1 MTNDDRVTRPI
12 VLLLEDD
19 PLLAMSLSDYIEAA
33 GCDVVEARTTCEAI
47 RILEQRTDIR
57 VVVGDL
63 DTRGSVMG
71 LELAALIRDRW
82 PPIEMILTS
91 SAPRPPR
98 ATSMPARGSTSA
110 SRSTAAR
117 WSRPSGT
124 SPGTLRQPDASS
136 LACLPR
142 LLGVPSGLPAPVL

>member
-1 MTNDDRVTRPI
+1 MRAASGRSEGDVTNDDRVTRPI

-47 RILEQRTDIR
+47 RILEQRSDIR

-98 ATSMPARGSTSA
+98 ATSMPARGVYFGKPFDGGAMVAAIRDFAGHASA
-110 SRSTAAR
+110 A
-117 WSRPSGT
+117 
-124 SPGTLRQPDASS
+124 
-136 LACLPR
+136 
-142 LLGVPSGLPAPVL
+142 